1 MCLVYRN
8 ISFYNKRSNA
18 EKRNNKKDIFK
29 HFMGTIISGSTVNR
43 LTVTGSITNKD
54 GKKMK

>member
-1 MCLVYRN
+1 
-8 ISFYNKRSNA
+8 
-18 EKRNNKKDIFK
+18 
-29 HFMGTIISGSTVNR
+29 MGTIISGSTVNR